1 MSTTVSDSAAPS
13 TDGAPT
19 PEKEPFRFFDNREK
33 YLLFVTTT
41 SEKAEVAARIGR
53 ELGQLKPTPPAMR
66 VFDAGTGNGQVLSH
80 VLRDLHRRMPTVPF
94 VVVGKE
100 ISMEDIRLTLSTL
113 PDRLAEHPETVVVLT
128 NMFYSESPWLYP
140 NSAENQ
146 AKLNWHEVQLDG
158 SSAHEFNEQILGL
171 EPIFTD
177 GWQTTSSPKSGNP
190 IYVKPS
196 VLVLYR
202 KDRAFSV
209 DNIIPRNTGARQEF
223 GYDLVLAAQPYR
235 CRTAAE
241 PKVRTVLAPIARSL
255 APQGRMIVVQST
267 GHDPGMEIVRRV
279 WPGEE
284 PFATPRHLLITEL
297 QQQLGAGF
305 SFESTSDRDAL
316 FTYHLHAMPNE
327 ISNRLSTSTMLAAWN
342 AAVYV
347 AQVEDE
353 RSADAMTDSKFM
365 DITADVVRKH
375 GGLWFQ
381 DESFVVVR
389 SR

>member
-1 MSTTVSDSAAPS
+1 
-13 TDGAPT
+13 
-19 PEKEPFRFFDNREK
+19 
-33 YLLFVTTT
+33 
-41 SEKAEVAARIGR
+41 
-53 ELGQLKPTPPAMR
+53 
-66 VFDAGTGNGQVLSH
+66 
-80 VLRDLHRRMPTVPF
+80 
-94 VVVGKE
+94 
-100 ISMEDIRLTLSTL
+100 
-113 PDRLAEHPETVVVLT
+113 
-128 NMFYSESPWLYP
+128 MFYSEAPWLYP
-140 NSAENQ
+140 NSPENQ
-146 AKLNWHEVQLDG
+146 AKLSWNEVQLDG
-158 SSAHEFNEQILGL
+158 TTAHEFNEQILGL

-190 IYVKPS
+190 VYVKPS

-202 KDRAFSV
+202 RDRAFGLDHV
-209 DNIIPRNTGARQEF
+209 IPRHTGARQTF

-235 CRTAAE
+235 SRTAA
-241 PKVRTVLAPIARSL
+241 PGKVKTVLAPLARSL
-255 APQGRMIVVQST
+255 APSGRMVVVQST

-305 SFESTSDRDAL
+305 TCEGTSDRDAL

-327 ISNRLSTSTMLAAWN
+327 VSNRLSTSTMLAAWN

-353 RSADAMTDSKFM
+353 RSADAMTEGRFM
-365 DITADVVRKH
+365 DITCDVVRKH

-389 SR
+389 QP